1 MSVSQPSASRRA
13 PLREMPLD
21 LFVAPQPRPIKTNI
35 FGASPSSRPNKRPH
49 SPGDVGMYSPAKR
62 RILEVEGIIS
72 PQKMKS
78 PSSAAKS
85 PFSSA
90 YRNLYSAATAKF
102 ADALVGPDSP
112 AKKLDFSMACEE
124 DEEGRSTTSR
134 SGMRTPKASPA
145 RLAPSPK
152 LKLAAPSREMKLS
165 RASSP
170 DDCEMTDYFA
180 SPGPRP
186 NLFASRGPSPD
197 SASGHH
203 PLASVQV
210 DLDFAPLPSPAN
222 IRHIPR
228 VPPPPID
235 ATSTHYPGFQIH
247 LDAFEVVIEEQEG
260 GSTRQGVQGASTR
273 DGEREETEDTRAQ
286 SVEKENVPA
295 PRRANLKESANLKRS
310 STDPIPELTALL
322 FSPEG
327 KKSVLSVPDRASS
340 LPSMRG
346 RNGNSMLGS
355 PAKKGSSLP
364 GMRGSS
370 LGSPARAKASDKR
383 REGSPTPKACSK
395 LAREVRASPSREARA
410 SPAQRKERRQMLED
424 EVDAME
430 EDDDC
435 EGVFL

>member
-1 MSVSQPSASRRA
+1 MSVSQASASRRA
-13 PLREMPLD
+13 PLREIPLD
-21 LFVAPQPRPIKTNI
+21 LFVAPQPRSIKTNI

-62 RILEVEGIIS
+62 RIMEVEGIIS

-124 DEEGRSTTSR
+124 DEEGRSTSGR
-134 SGMRTPKASPA
+134 SGMRTPKASPV

-152 LKLAAPSREMKLS
+152 LKLAAPSREMKLA

-197 SASGHH
+197 PAPLHH
-203 PLASVQV
+203 PLASVQA
-210 DLDFAPLPSPAN
+210 DLDIGPLQSTPAN

-235 ATSTHYPGFQIH
+235 ATSIHYPGFQIH
-247 LDAFEVVIEEQEG
+247 LDDFEVVVDSQG
-260 GSTRQGVQGASTR
+260 GASARQGVQPT
-273 DGEREETEDTRAQ
+273 ETEDIRAQ
-286 SVEKENVPA
+286 SAEKENVPA
-295 PRRANLKESANLKRS
+295 PRRANLKESASLKRS

-340 LPSMRG
+340 LPSM
-346 RNGNSMLGS
+346 
-355 PAKKGSSLP
+355 
-364 GMRGSS
+364 
-370 LGSPARAKASDKR
+370 LGSPARAKGKR
-383 REGSPTPKACSK
+383 REGSLTPRACSK
-395 LAREVRASPSREARA
+395 LAREVCASPTREARA
-410 SPAQRKERRQMLED
+410 SPAQRKERRRMLED

>member
-78 PSSAAKS
+78 PSSTAKS

-152 LKLAAPSREMKLS
+152 LKLAAPSKEMKLA

-197 SASGHH
+197 TAPLHHPSASAQADLNFG
-203 PLASVQV
+203 PLQST
-210 DLDFAPLPSPAN
+210 PSN
-222 IRHIPR
+222 VRHIPR

-235 ATSTHYPGFQIH
+235 ATSIHYPGFQIH
-247 LDAFEVVIEEQEG
+247 LDEFEVVVDSQEG
-260 GSTRQGVQGASTR
+260 ASTRQGVRPT
-273 DGEREETEDTRAQ
+273 ETEDTRAQ
-286 SVEKENVPA
+286 SAEKENVPA
-295 PRRANLKESANLKRS
+295 SRKANLKESATANLKRS

-340 LPSMRG
+340 LPSM
-346 RNGNSMLGS
+346 
-355 PAKKGSSLP
+355 
-364 GMRGSS
+364 
-370 LGSPARAKASDKR
+370 LGSPARAKGSGKR
-383 REGSPTPKACSK
+383 REGSLTPRACSK
-395 LAREVRASPSREARA
+395 LAREVRASPTREARA
-410 SPAQRKERRQMLED
+410 SPAQRKERRRMLED

>member
-78 PSSAAKS
+78 PSSTAKS

-152 LKLAAPSREMKLS
+152 LKLAAPSKEMKLA

-186 NLFASRGPSPD
+186 NLFASSGSPPD
-197 SASGHH
+197 PAPLHH
-203 PLASVQV
+203 PLASVQA
-210 DLDFAPLPSPAN
+210 DLNFAPLQSTPAN

-235 ATSTHYPGFQIH
+235 ATSIHYPGFQIH
-247 LDAFEVVIEEQEG
+247 LDDFEVVIDAQEC

-273 DGEREETEDTRAQ
+273 HGERDETEDTRAQ
-286 SVEKENVPA
+286 SAEKENVPA
-295 PRRANLKESANLKRS
+295 PRRASLKDSASLKRS

-346 RNGNSMLGS
+346 RDGNSMLGS
-355 PAKKGSSLP
+355 PARGKGP
-364 GMRGSS
+364 Y

-383 REGSPTPKACSK
+383 REGSPAPKACSK
-395 LAREVRASPSREARA
+395 LAREVRASP
-410 SPAQRKERRQMLED
+410 AQRKERRRMLED

>member
-35 FGASPSSRPNKRPH
+35 FGANPSSRPNKRPH

-124 DEEGRSTTSR
+124 DEEGRSTASR
-134 SGMRTPKASPA
+134 SSMRTPKASPA

-152 LKLAAPSREMKLS
+152 LKLAAPSREMKLA

-170 DDCEMTDYFA
+170 DDCEMIDYFA

-197 SASGHH
+197 PAPLHR
-203 PLASVQV
+203 PLASVQD
-210 DLDFAPLPSPAN
+210 DLNFGPHHPPPAN

-235 ATSTHYPGFQIH
+235 ATSIHYPGFQIH
-247 LDAFEVVIEEQEG
+247 LDDFAVVIDAQEG
-260 GSTRQGVQGASTR
+260 ESMRQGGQAASAPAQAAEM
-273 DGEREETEDTRAQ
+273 DGGPTRAQ
-286 SVEKENVPA
+286 SAEKENVPA
-295 PRRANLKESANLKRS
+295 PRRTSLKDSANLKRS

-340 LPSMRG
+340 LPSM
-346 RNGNSMLGS
+346 
-355 PAKKGSSLP
+355 
-364 GMRGSS
+364 
-370 LGSPARAKASDKR
+370 LGSPARAKGSGKR
-383 REGSPTPKACSK
+383 REDSLTPKACSK
-395 LAREVRASPSREARA
+395 LAREVRASPTREARA
-410 SPAQRKERRQMLED
+410 SPAQRKERRRMLED

-430 EDDDC
+430 DDDDC

>member
-21 LFVAPQPRPIKTNI
+21 LFVAQPRPIKTNI

-78 PSSAAKS
+78 PSSNAKS

-102 ADALVGPDSP
+102 ADALIGPDSP

-152 LKLAAPSREMKLS
+152 LKLAAPSRAMKS
-165 RASSP
+165 AHASSS
-170 DDCEMTDYFA
+170 DDCEMSVYFA

-197 SASGHH
+197 PAALH
-203 PLASVQV
+203 PRL
-210 DLDFAPLPSPAN
+210 APLHPESDTVPLQPPPAN
-222 IRHIPR
+222 FRHIPR

-235 ATSTHYPGFQIH
+235 ATSIHYPGFQIH
-247 LDAFEVVIEEQEG
+247 LDEFEVVEEQEDGPTCMNSQG
-260 GSTRQGVQGASTR
+260 GSLTSLP
-273 DGEREETEDTRAQ
+273 
-286 SVEKENVPA
+286 EKENVPA
-295 PRRANLKESANLKRS
+295 PRRASLKDSANLKRS

-340 LPSMRG
+340 LPSM
-346 RNGNSMLGS
+346 
-355 PAKKGSSLP
+355 
-364 GMRGSS
+364 
-370 LGSPARAKASDKR
+370 LGSPARAKGNGKR
-383 REGSPTPKACSK
+383 REGSLTPKACSK
-395 LAREVRASPSREARA
+395 LAREVLASPTREARA
-410 SPAQRKERRQMLED
+410 SPAQRKERRRILED

>member
-21 LFVAPQPRPIKTNI
+21 LFVAPQPRPTKTNI

-124 DEEGRSTTSR
+124 DEEGRSTSGR

-152 LKLAAPSREMKLS
+152 LKLAAPSREMKLA

-197 SASGHH
+197 PATLH
-203 PLASVQV
+203 PRPAHLHPESDTV
-210 DLDFAPLPSPAN
+210 PLQPPPATF
-222 IRHIPR
+222 RHIPR

-235 ATSTHYPGFQIH
+235 ATSIHYPGFQIH
-247 LDAFEVVIEEQEG
+247 LDEFEVVVEEQEG
-260 GSTRQGVQGASTR
+260 GPTCMDS
-273 DGEREETEDTRAQ
+273 Q
-286 SVEKENVPA
+286 SGSLTSLPEKENVPA
-295 PRRANLKESANLKRS
+295 PRRANLKESASLKRS

-340 LPSMRG
+340 LPSM
-346 RNGNSMLGS
+346 
-355 PAKKGSSLP
+355 
-364 GMRGSS
+364 
-370 LGSPARAKASDKR
+370 LGSPARAKGSGKR
-383 REGSPTPKACSK
+383 REGSLTPKVCSK
-395 LAREVRASPSREARA
+395 LAREVRASPTREARA
-410 SPAQRKERRQMLED
+410 SAAQRKERRRMLED